1 MTMSCCQ
8 FFLREFLKLLHVL
21 DMVCKLDLL
30 CRCQQWNPSDAAEIE
45 ADGIS
50 GQTATLTR

>member
-8 FFLREFLKLLHVL
+8 VFLREFLKLLHVL

-50 GQTATLTR
+50 SQTATLTR